1 MCGTMP
7 FGHWPENSVSTSCH
21 ARPTS
26 NCAKPQAAKAESQFH
41 W

>member
-7 FGHWPENSVSTSCH
+7 FGHWPESKVSISTQ
-21 ARPTS
+21 ARS
-26 NCAKPQAAKAESQFH
+26 GSKAEKPQAAKALSQFH